1 MQIVSS
7 GGTMD
12 ALKAKP
18 AATSTLEHYSP
29 KELAGFLNAL
39 WDDQAHWPI
48 PTDIRWE
55 DFAPEKVMLRSVPWQ
70 SHSPRIIRLA
80 WTT

>member
-1 MQIVSS
+1 MLIEV
-7 GGTMD
+7 GGTLD

-18 AATSTLEHYSP
+18 AATSTLERYSP

-55 DFAPEKVMLRSVPWQ
+55 DFAPEKVMLRFKEELQ
-70 SHSPRIIRLA
+70 RLQPYVEG
-80 WTT
+80 